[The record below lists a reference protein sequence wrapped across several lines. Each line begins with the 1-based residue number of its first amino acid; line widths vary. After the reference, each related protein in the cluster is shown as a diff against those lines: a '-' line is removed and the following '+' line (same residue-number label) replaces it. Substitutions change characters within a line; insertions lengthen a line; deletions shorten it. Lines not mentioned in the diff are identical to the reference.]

1 MFKTTSP
8 MIMKYNF
15 EVKVIE
21 SGQRKKYG
29 DSYFHFEI
37 ENLSEIDFHESVVQN
52 FCTGFLRP
60 AKFSQE
66 KRREHLS
73 KPGAD
78 FGLHFAPYWTEFK
91 KVDERKFVYKIVEPS
106 TH

>member
-60 AKFSQE
+60 AKFSEE
-66 KRREHLS
+66 KRREELA
-73 KPGAD
+73 KPNAS

-91 KVDERKFVYKIVEPS
+91 KVGDRKFVYKVVEPS